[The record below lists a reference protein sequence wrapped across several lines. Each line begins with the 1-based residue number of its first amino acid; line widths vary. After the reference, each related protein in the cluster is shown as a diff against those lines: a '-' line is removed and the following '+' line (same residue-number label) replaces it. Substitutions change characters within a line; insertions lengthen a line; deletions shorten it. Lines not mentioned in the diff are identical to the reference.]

1 MVPLDPQLRRLVHD
15 GMVQAVPD
23 RDVEDRVLVG
33 LLARLPPAG
42 PPPERGG
49 EDGPAAPHGDDGGGL
64 AAAAK
69 TSAVAGTKPW
79 LWVVLGAATI
89 TGAYAL
95 GGRREPARPP
105 AAARADAPAREPA
118 RASATPPPSLAPLA
132 SPSAPLASPSAE
144 PALLTPASP
153 ALEGPPGRVGEAR
166 RPKPTTGR
174 PALPEADAP
183 APATPD
189 AAADALEAEIQQI
202 AAADRALAGGEP
214 RRALA
219 LAHDHAKAHPH
230 GQLALE
236 RAAIELA
243 ARCELGEP
251 GAVEDAAAFLRTHA
265 KAPAAAKVRTRC
277 EGSR

>member
-1 MVPLDPQLRRLVHD
+1 MEPLDPQLRRLVHD

-23 RDVEDRVLVG
+23 RDVEDRVLAG

-49 EDGPAAPHGDDGGGL
+49 EDGPAAPRGDDGGGL

-105 AAARADAPAREPA
+105 AAARADAPAHEPAVVSPTHEPA
-118 RASATPPPSLAPLA
+118 RASAPSQPSLAPLA
-132 SPSAPLASPSAE
+132 PPSAE
-144 PALLTPASP
+144 PPHLTPTP
-153 ALEGPPGRVGEAR
+153 ALEGPRTGEAR

-174 PALPEADAP
+174 SALPEADAP

-236 RAAIELA
+236 REAIELA
-243 ARCELGEP
+243 ARCELGEA
-251 GAVEDAAAFLRTHA
+251 GALEGAAAFLRTHA